1 MTEDNAQLLAM
12 LKPYVEAP
20 GPLSATPLEQ
30 IPAMPNRYGLGLFEA
45 LNIVAYAQFFGIND
59 YSVESQC
66 RASGVKL
73 QDMTALVQWVN
84 DYLGSLNFTKIRF
97 AQGQERANRAAR
109 EMEALQTAQRK
120 MRVRTIKTMG
130 PDGHVTSQKCSPPM
144 PQLGNLSEYQEVQL
158 AKTALSYGPFSIEF
172 KRHCASLGL
181 DYLEA
186 LVLVV
191 WFEKYVTPE
200 QLSELEAQARQE

>member
-20 GPLSATPLEQ
+20 GPLNVTPLEQ

-66 RASGVKL
+66 RASGVTL

-84 DYLGSLNFTKIRF
+84 DYLGSLNFSKIRF
-97 AQGQERANRAAR
+97 AQGQERANIAAR

-130 PDGHVTSQKCSPPM
+130 QMVTSQPKNVRLQCR
-144 PQLGNLSEYQEVQL
+144 NL
-158 AKTALSYGPFSIEF
+158 
-172 KRHCASLGL
+172 
-181 DYLEA
+181 
-186 LVLVV
+186 
-191 WFEKYVTPE
+191 VT
-200 QLSELEAQARQE
+200 

>member
-1 MTEDNAQLLAM
+1 MSRST
-12 LKPYVEAP
+12 
-20 GPLSATPLEQ
+20 
-30 IPAMPNRYGLGLFEA
+30 
-45 LNIVAYAQFFGIND
+45 
-59 YSVESQC
+59 ESQC
-66 RASGVKL
+66 RASGVTL

-130 PDGHVTSQKCSPPM
+130 PDGKVTSQKCSPPM

-172 KRHCASLGL
+172 KRHCSSLGL
-181 DYLEA
+181 NYLDA
-186 LVLVV
+186 LTLVV
-191 WFEKYVTPE
+191 WFEKFVTPE
-200 QLSELEAQARQE
+200 QLSELETQVQQE